1 MTRCATTG
9 GVRRAGTEAVISEA
23 RRARGSTRSRPRA
36 RFRPPSILLS
46 VFFACAALFAAA
58 GPAAAQ
64 HGAPNGEWPSYGGDL
79 GGTKYSGLDQIDAGN
94 FDDLEIAWR
103 WRSADETLDLDALR
117 EIHEDLSLLGMKV
130 TPLMVG
136 GTVFVVTPLRLAAA
150 LDAGTGEPKWVHDPD
165 VVRGTRHSI
174 NMSGYGT
181 RGLAYWAEG
190 DEARIFYGTPD
201 GYLLALD
208 AETGEPARGF
218 GDGGRVDLAAG
229 LPRNGRGTV
238 DDQGHPWLS
247 VNSPPIVARG
257 VVVTPTSISDQP
269 IAREQTPGWVKGI
282 DARTGDTKWTFRTV
296 PQADDPGVGTWRNE
310 SWRYTGGANVWS
322 AFAADDELGY
332 VYLPTG
338 TPTNDYYGGHR
349 LGDNLF
355 AESVVAL
362 DVETGERIWHF
373 QAVHHGVWDYDFPTH
388 PNLVDVTVDGRA
400 VKALAQ
406 IGKQGFTY
414 VFDRVTGEPVW
425 PIEERPV
432 ETDTDLPGEALS
444 PTQPFPTKP
453 LPFEDQGSSIE
464 QLVDFTPEIRAL
476 AVEAVRNHRLGGLY
490 SPPMLSV
497 EGGLQGTIQRPALGG
512 GANWMGSAVDPE
524 TGLLYV
530 PSVNAYSILKYVTP
544 DGEGANLDY
553 TQGGFTTPP
562 LMPQGLPLFKPPY
575 SRITAIDLNTG
586 DHAWMQPNGDGD
598 RYRDHPRLRDLN
610 LPPLGGDGRGG
621 PVLTKTLLVSALTAG
636 GAANDDGPRLVARD
650 KATGAIVGSVDL
662 PAGAIG
668 TPMTYLH
675 EGRQYIA
682 LTVGGDV
689 PELIAFALPE

>member
-9 GVRRAGTEAVISEA
+9 GVRRAGTEAGRIPAA
-23 RRARGSTRSRPRA
+23 RRARGPARSRSDA
-36 RFRPPSILLS
+36 RFRPSSILLP
-46 VFFACAALFAAA
+46 VACAALLAAA
-58 GPAAAQ
+58 APAAAQ

-94 FDDLEIAWR
+94 FDALEIAWR

-165 VVRGTRHSI
+165 VVRGTKHSI
-174 NMSGYGT
+174 NMNGFGT
-181 RGLAYWAEG
+181 RGLAYWDGGE

-218 GDGGRVDLAAG
+218 GDGGRVDLAAD
-229 LPRNGRGTV
+229 LPRNGRGTT

-296 PQADDPGVGTWRNE
+296 PRADDPGVGTWLND

-355 AESVVAL
+355 AESIVAL

-406 IGKQGFTY
+406 VSKQGFTY

-432 ETDTDLPGEALS
+432 EIDTDLPGEALS

-453 LPFEDQGSSIE
+453 APFEDQGSSIE
-464 QLVDFTPEIRAL
+464 QLVDFTPELREM
-476 AVEAVRNHRLGGLY
+476 AVEAVRNHRLGGLF

-512 GANWMGSAVDPE
+512 GANWMGSAVDPK

-544 DGEGANLDY
+544 DGEGANLAY

-562 LMPQGLPLFKPPY
+562 LMPRGLPLFKPPY

-598 RYRDHPRLRDLN
+598 RFRGHPRLRGLN